1 VNTTDVSDALVFFGA
16 TGDLAYKKV
25 FPALLAMVETT
36 PLHVPIIGVAKEGW
50 TLDQLRARARDS
62 VEHHRSGGVDSSA
75 FAKLSSLLQY
85 IGGDY
90 RDPATYDRLRGALG
104 NAKRPLHYLAIPP
117 SLFTTVVAELGR
129 SGCARG
135 ARIMVEKPFGHDL
148 ASAQALNRSLLEV
161 LPEADIF
168 RVDHYLGK
176 EPVQNLLYFRFSN
189 AFVESLL
196 DRKSVESVK
205 ITMAESF
212 GIQGRGAFYDANGAI
227 RDVIQNHMLQV
238 LACLAMDPPRSPH
251 AEALR
256 DERVRLLQSIL
267 PLDPADVVRGQFI
280 GYHDEP
286 GVAADSQVETYA
298 AIRLHIRN
306 WRWAGVPFTIRVGK
320 CLPLTSTE
328 VRVELNP
335 PPCSVFHEIVRP
347 DDQANYLRFQ
357 LGPEV
362 AIAIGARTKAPSEE
376 MVGNKIE
383 LLAAQNTGDEMAAYL
398 RLLHDAMHGDP
409 TLFAREDAVEAEW
422 RIVEPVL
429 GAKLPLYLY
438 RPGTWGPTEA
448 DRLTADIGG
457 WPQPVV

>member
-1 VNTTDVSDALVFFGA
+1 MNTAEVSDALVFFGA

-36 PLHVPIIGVAKEGW
+36 RLHVPIIGVAKEGW

-62 VEHHRSGGVDSSA
+62 IEHHGGGVDPSA
-75 FAKLSSLLQY
+75 FAKLNSLLQY

-90 RDPATYDRLRGALG
+90 REAATYDRLRGALG

-117 SLFTTVVAELGR
+117 NLFTTVVAELGR
-129 SGCARG
+129 SGCASG

-148 ASAQALNRSLLEV
+148 ASAQALNHSLLSV
-161 LPEADIF
+161 LPEKDIF

-189 AFVESLL
+189 AFVEPLL
-196 DRKSVESVK
+196 DRKSVASVK
-205 ITMAESF
+205 ITMAENF

-238 LACLAMDPPRSPH
+238 LACLAMDPPRGTHP
-251 AEALR
+251 EALR
-256 DERVRLLQSIL
+256 NERVRLLQSIV
-267 PLDPADVVRGQFI
+267 PINPADVVRGQFI

-286 GVAADSQVETYA
+286 GVAPESQVETYA
-298 AIRLHIRN
+298 AVRLYVDN
-306 WRWAGVPFTIRVGK
+306 WRWAGIPFTIRVGK
-320 CLPLTSTE
+320 CLPVTSTE

-335 PPCSVFHEIVRP
+335 PPCSVFHEVVRP

-357 LGPEV
+357 LGPKV
-362 AIAIGARTKAPSEE
+362 AIAIGARTKAPGEE
-376 MVGNKIE
+376 LVGDKIE

-409 TLFAREDAVEAEW
+409 TLFARQDAVEAEW
-422 RIVEPVL
+422 RIVDPVL
-429 GAKLPLYLY
+429 GASLPLYLY
-438 RPGTWGPTEA
+438 RPGTWGPAEA

-457 WPQPVV
+457 WPQPIV

>member
-1 VNTTDVSDALVFFGA
+1 MNTAEVSDALVFFGA

-25 FPALLAMVETT
+25 FPALLSMVARTR
-36 PLHVPIIGVAKEGW
+36 LHVPIIGVAKEDW

-62 VEHHRSGGVDSSA
+62 IEHHGNGRLDASA
-75 FAKLSSLLQY
+75 FATLSSLLQY
-85 IGGDY
+85 ISGDY
-90 RDPATYDRLRGALG
+90 RDAATYDRLRGALG
-104 NAKRPLHYLAIPP
+104 NAQRPLHYLAIPP
-117 SLFTTVVAELGR
+117 RLFTTVIAELAR

-148 ASAQALNRSLLEV
+148 ASAQALNRSLLSV
-161 LPEADIF
+161 LPEENIF

-189 AFVESLL
+189 AFVEALL
-196 DRKSVESVK
+196 DRKTVESVK

-238 LACLAMDPPRSPH
+238 LACLTMDPPRATH

-256 DERVRLLQSIL
+256 DEKVRLLQSIV
-267 PLDPADVVRGQFI
+267 PINPDDVVRGQFL

-286 GVAADSQVETYA
+286 GVAPDSQVETYA
-298 AIRLHIRN
+298 AVRLTIN
-306 WRWAGVPFTIRVGK
+306 SWRWAGVPFTIRVGK
-320 CLPLTSTE
+320 CLPVTSTE
-328 VRVELNP
+328 VRVVLNP
-335 PPCSVFHEIVRP
+335 VPYSVFHEVVRP
-347 DDQANYLRFQ
+347 DDHANYLRFQ
-357 LGPEV
+357 LGPNV
-362 AIAIGARTKAPSEE
+362 AIAIGARTKAPGEE
-376 MVGNKIE
+376 MVGDKIE

-409 TLFAREDAVEAEW
+409 TLFARQDAVEAEW
-422 RIVEPVL
+422 RIVDPVL
-429 GAKLPLYLY
+429 RATLPLFSY

-448 DRLTADIGG
+448 ERLTADIGG
-457 WPQPVV
+457 WPQPIV